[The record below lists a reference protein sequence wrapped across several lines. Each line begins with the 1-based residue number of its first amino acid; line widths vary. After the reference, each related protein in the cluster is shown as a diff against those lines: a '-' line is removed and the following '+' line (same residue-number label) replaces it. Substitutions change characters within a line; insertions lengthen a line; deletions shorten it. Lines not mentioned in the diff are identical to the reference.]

1 MGNLSH
7 FNLKDYIQKYNS
19 KFLIET
25 GTWRGAAV
33 EYALTFGFEKIY
45 SIELLKEYFDSCV
58 EKFKKYDNVVLL
70 NGKSPE
76 CLIEILK
83 NNDIKNTIFW
93 LDAHLPDQYDKTI
106 PSNYKENDEL
116 LIPLKSELKN
126 IVENK
131 DVSNDVFIM
140 DDLRIYEKGGFSKG
154 EWSKVIKSGHG
165 GIEFVFDL
173 LEKTHDIQRIY
184 DDEGYILC
192 TPKNKL

>member
-7 FNLKDYIQKYNS
+7 FNLNNYIQKYNS
-19 KFLIET
+19 KYLIET

-33 EYALTFGFEKIY
+33 EYGFEKIY
-45 SIELLKEYFDSCV
+45 TIELLKEYYNICV
-58 EKFKKYDNVVLL
+58 EKFKNNDNVILL

-83 NNDIKNTIFW
+83 NNIIENTIFW

-116 LIPLKSELKN
+116 LIPLKGELKN
-126 IVENK
+126 IVNNK
-131 DVSNDVFIM
+131 DVSNDVFII
-140 DDLRIYEKGGFSKG
+140 DDLRIYEGGRFSKG
-154 EWSKVIKSGHG
+154 EWLKVIESGHG
-165 GIEFVFDL
+165 GIDFVFEL
-173 LEKTHDIQRIY
+173 LGETHNIQRIY

-192 TPKNKL
+192 TPKIK